1 MAGLSGLIGTLR
13 RGLGRRPTG
22 DGDGRSP
29 RDQRIVRV
37 TTARNEPM
45 ALLTQQILEGEGI
58 RALLKPIGPG
68 YGGWGN
74 ANNLMHDVY
83 VLEGDADRAR
93 ELLETVR
100 DGSGLVLPGEG

>member
-13 RGLGRRPTG
+13 RGLGRRPT
-22 DGDGRSP
+22 GDGRSP